1 MLPFNGHHL
10 LGDIKCIHTVFFE
23 RNVSVSLYGYV
34 DFMPGNGLEDL
45 KFMSFDIEAEEIH
58 PGLAVGQ

>member
-1 MLPFNGHHL
+1 MHSHGILW
-10 LGDIKCIHTVFFE
+10 
-23 RNVSVSLYGYV
+23 NVSVSLYGYV